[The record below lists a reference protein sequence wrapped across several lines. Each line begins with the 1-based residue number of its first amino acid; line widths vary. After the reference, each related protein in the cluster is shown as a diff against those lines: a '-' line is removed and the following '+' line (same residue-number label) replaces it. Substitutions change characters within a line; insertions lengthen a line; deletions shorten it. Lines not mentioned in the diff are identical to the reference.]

1 MAIRVAVPF
10 QVMVVIAKGEH
21 DMMTK
26 RKGDTCSASDV
37 TVAVKVMMASRQK
50 SMQKS
55 NDCSNPNKAILAKR
69 PEVTR
74 VRCRLTDM
82 AR

>member
-50 SMQKS
+50 SMQRVMIA
-55 NDCSNPNKAILAKR
+55 AIL
-69 PEVTR
+69 TR
-74 VRCRLTDM
+74 QSWQNDQK
-82 AR
+82 